1 VTSFIQAAF
10 KPAEQAILETPTR
23 KSKSTKP
30 ADAPA
35 TRRSGRL
42 AEKVQR
48 KGPMCAEKMAQEVLC
63 KKLEGAIGQPDK
75 EKKGRDRLIQLFDAP
90 LPDDAMEAIEDLL
103 KIINLDGK
111 KVVVPKKGG
120 NKVAITSA

>member
-1 VTSFIQAAF
+1 
-10 KPAEQAILETPTR
+10 
-23 KSKSTKP
+23 
-30 ADAPA
+30 
-35 TRRSGRL
+35 
-42 AEKVQR
+42 
-48 KGPMCAEKMAQEVLC
+48 MCAEKMAQEVLC

-75 EKKGRDRLIQLFDAP
+75 EKKARDRLIQLFDAP